1 VKSSTATGTTA
12 TVRVVAPYR
21 GRFAPSPTGL
31 LHKGSLLAAL
41 ASWLDARAH
50 GGVWLIRMEDVDS
63 PRVVP
68 GAATAIP
75 ATLER
80 FGLIPD
86 EPVLYQSGRSAAY
99 REALQRLVEAKS
111 AYRCRCPRELRTLPE
126 QCLCRELDLA
136 DADCAWRLRLDPAV
150 IVVNDLIQGRC
161 AYDPRLLGDPILF
174 RRDGLPAYQL
184 AVAVDDAHQGISDV
198 VRGADLLESTAWQI
212 AILKALQLPV
222 PRYAHIPLLTEPG
235 GDKLAKSRR
244 SVALAGLDERAALAE
259 ALALLQV
266 DLPEELKAA
275 PVSDMLH
282 WSVTHWS
289 TARLSGIRAIAL
301 PN

>member
-1 VKSSTATGTTA
+1 MKSSTATGTTA
-12 TVRVVAPYR
+12 TASVVAPYR

-50 GGVWLIRMEDVDS
+50 GGAWLIRMEDVDS

-68 GAATAIP
+68 GAATAIL

-80 FGLIPD
+80 FGLTSD

-99 REALQRLVEAKS
+99 REALQRLVEAKL
-111 AYRCRCPRELRTLPE
+111 AYRCRCPREVRSAAE
-126 QCLCRELDLA
+126 QCHCHELGITDT
-136 DADCAWRLRLDPAV
+136 DSAWRLRLDPAA

-161 AYDPRLLGDPILF
+161 AYDSRLLGDPILY
-174 RRDGLPAYQL
+174 RRDGLAAYQL

-301 PN
+301 QN

>member
-1 VKSSTATGTTA
+1 M
-12 TVRVVAPYR
+12 APYR

-31 LHKGSLLAAL
+31 LHQGSLLAAL

-50 GGVWLIRMEDVDS
+50 GGSWLIRMEDVDS

-68 GAATAIP
+68 GAADAIL
-75 ATLER
+75 ATLAR
-80 FGLIPD
+80 FGLTSD
-86 EPVLYQSGRSAAY
+86 EPVLYQSGRRAAY
-99 REALQRLVEAKS
+99 HEALQRLVDAQLS
-111 AYRCRCPRELRTLPE
+111 YRCRCAREARSLPAP
-126 QCLCRELDLA
+126 CLCRDLVVT
-136 DADCAWRLRLDPAV
+136 DADSAWRLRLDDAA
-150 IVVNDLIQGRC
+150 IVVDDLIQGRSS
-161 AYDPRLLGDPILF
+161 YDPRLLGDPILY
-174 RRDGLPAYQL
+174 RRDGLAAYQL

-212 AILKALQLPV
+212 AILQALQLPV

-235 GDKLAKSRR
+235 GAKLAKSRR
-244 SVALAGLDERAALAE
+244 SVALAGLDERGTLAE
-259 ALALLQV
+259 ALGLL
-266 DLPEELKAA
+266 DIALPEELKAA